1 MIFFFFSSRR
11 RHTRCALVTGV
22 QTCAL
27 PISNITYIGEDRE
40 LTAFDTGMA
49 SALIDNWMQE
59 EGNASFDAGGA
70 VAAQGRVDEG
80 VLAAMLDNDWFDL
93 PPPKSLDR
101 EDFTIEPV
109 RGLSLADGAA
119 TLTAFNV
126 PAIEIDRKS
135 VVM

>member
-1 MIFFFFSSRR
+1 
-11 RHTRCALVTGV
+11 
-22 QTCAL
+22 
-27 PISNITYIGEDRE
+27 
-40 LTAFDTGMA
+40 MA

-119 TLTAFNV
+119 TLTALTV
-126 PAIEIDRKS
+126 YAIDRKS
-135 VVM
+135 TRLNSVTNSQLVCRLQIQT

>member
-1 MIFFFFSSRR
+1 
-11 RHTRCALVTGV
+11 
-22 QTCAL
+22 
-27 PISNITYIGEDRE
+27 
-40 LTAFDTGMA
+40 MA

-109 RGLSLADGAA
+109 RGLLLADGAA
-119 TLTAFNV
+119 TLTAFTV
-126 PAIEIDRKS
+126 SSEEHTSELQSLMRISYA
-135 VVM
+135 VFC

>member
-1 MIFFFFSSRR
+1 
-11 RHTRCALVTGV
+11 
-22 QTCAL
+22 
-27 PISNITYIGEDRE
+27 
-40 LTAFDTGMA
+40 MA

-119 TLTAFNV
+119 TLTAFTAH
-126 PAIEIDRKS
+126 AIDMGLRQLPMRPRTPFTEGGGRHNATMITILAQQHRIRITP
-135 VVM
+135 VNEQ